1 MKYICNYSILRFLP
15 YPETGEFVN
24 IGVVLIA
31 NNGDFRFK
39 IEKKRQRVTNFFPS
53 LESRI
58 FLRARREI
66 DAELNRLSSFFTA
79 NRSDL
84 SLILGTFKHLIHPRE
99 TMMRFSD
106 PGTMAIESANT
117 AIDVLFDHYVNHSF
131 ANKEYQETVLER
143 QLGRLL
149 SSSNLKQKY
158 SDLKLGSSDY
168 TVKFPFVMVNGSE
181 PVQALKPLH
190 LGHDEPAKIFEHGD
204 AWISKIRRL
213 SATEDLARDTLFIAG
228 PPEKGKPKL
237 LKAFREICDELK
249 RFPGVRVTSTAE
261 TQGHILEEI
270 RKGIPDTLH

>member
-24 IGVVLIA
+24 IGIVLIA

-53 LESRI
+53 LEAKI
-58 FLRARREI
+58 FLRARREVE
-66 DAELNRLSSFFTA
+66 AELTRLSGFFTA

-84 SLILGTFKHLIHPRE
+84 SAILGTFKHLIHPRE

-106 PGTMAIESANT
+106 PGTMAVENAND
-117 AIDVLFDHYVNHSF
+117 AINVLFDHYVNHSF

-143 QLGRLL
+143 QLGKLL
-149 SSSNLKQKY
+149 SSSNLKQRY
-158 SDLKLGSSDY
+158 SDLKLGSTDY
-168 TVKFPFVMVNGSE
+168 VVKFPFVMVNGSE

-190 LGHDEPAKIFEHGD
+190 LGHDEPAKIIEHGD

-228 PPEKGKPKL
+228 PPEEGRPKL
-237 LKAFREICDELK
+237 LRAFKEICDELK
-249 RFPGVRVTSTAE
+249 SFPGVRVTSTAE
-261 TQGHILEEI
+261 TQARILEEI
-270 RKGIPDTLH
+270 RKGIPEAIH

>member
-24 IGVVLIA
+24 IGIVLIA

-53 LESRI
+53 LEAKI

-66 DAELNRLSSFFTA
+66 EAELTRLSGFFTA

-84 SLILGTFKHLIHPRE
+84 SAILGTFKHLIHPRE

-106 PGTMAIESANT
+106 PGTMAIENAND
-117 AIDVLFDHYVNHSF
+117 AMNVLFEHYVNHSF

-143 QLGRLL
+143 QLGKLL

-158 SDLKLGSSDY
+158 SDLKLGSTDY
-168 TVKFPFVMVNGSE
+168 VVKFPFVMVNGSE

-190 LGHDEPAKIFEHGD
+190 LGHDEPAKIIEHGD

-228 PPEKGKPKL
+228 PPEEGRPKL
-237 LKAFREICDELK
+237 LRAFKEICDELK
-249 RFPGVRVTSTAE
+249 SFPGVRVTSTAE
-261 TQGHILEEI
+261 TQARILQEI
-270 RKGIPDTLH
+270 RKGIPEAIH

>member
-53 LESRI
+53 LEAKI

-66 DAELNRLSSFFTA
+66 EAELTRLSGFFTTE
-79 NRSDL
+79 RSDL
-84 SLILGTFKHLIHPRE
+84 SAILGTFKHLIHPRE

-106 PGTMAIESANT
+106 PGTMAIENAND
-117 AIDVLFDHYVNHSF
+117 AINVLFDHYVNHSF

-143 QLGRLL
+143 QLGKLL
-149 SSSNLKQKY
+149 SSSNLKQRY
-158 SDLKLGSSDY
+158 SDMKLGSTDY
-168 TVKFPFVMVNGSE
+168 TVKFPFVMVNGIE

-190 LGHDEPAKIFEHGD
+190 LGHDEPAKIIDHGD

-213 SATEDLARDTLFIAG
+213 KGTGDLARDTLFIAG
-228 PPEKGKPKL
+228 PPEDGRPKL
-237 LKAFREICDELK
+237 LKAFKEICSELQN
-249 RFPGVRVTSTAE
+249 FPGVRVTSTAE
-261 TQGHILEEI
+261 TQKHILEEI
-270 RKGIPDTLH
+270 RKGIPESVH

>member
-39 IEKKRQRVTNFFPS
+39 IERKRQRVTNFFPS
-53 LESRI
+53 LEAKI

-66 DAELNRLSSFFTA
+66 EAELNRLSGFFTT

-84 SLILGTFKHLIHPRE
+84 SAILGTFKHLIHHRE

-106 PGTMAIESANT
+106 PGTMAIENAND
-117 AIDVLFDHYVNHSF
+117 AINVLFDHYVNHSF

-143 QLGRLL
+143 QLGKLL

-158 SDLKLGSSDY
+158 SDLKLGSTDY
-168 TVKFPFVMVNGSE
+168 AVKFPFVMVNGSE

-204 AWISKIRRL
+204 AWIAKIRRL
-213 SATEDLARDTLFIAG
+213 NATEDLARDTLFIAG
-228 PPEKGKPKL
+228 PPEEGRPKL
-237 LKAFREICDELK
+237 LKAFKEICDELK
-249 RFPGVRVTSTAE
+249 SFPGVRVTSTAE
-261 TQGHILEEI
+261 TQARILEEI

>member
-53 LESRI
+53 LEAKI

-66 DAELNRLSSFFTA
+66 EAELTRLSGFFTTD
-79 NRSDL
+79 RSDL
-84 SLILGTFKHLIHPRE
+84 SAILGTFKHLIHPRE

-106 PGTMAIESANT
+106 PGTMAIENAND
-117 AIDVLFDHYVNHSF
+117 AINVLFDHYVNHSF

-143 QLGRLL
+143 QLGKLL
-149 SSSNLKQKY
+149 SSNNLKQKY
-158 SDLKLGSSDY
+158 SDMKLGSTDY
-168 TVKFPFVMVNGSE
+168 MVKFPFVMVNGSE

-190 LGHDEPAKIFEHGD
+190 LGHDEPAKIIDHGD

-213 SATEDLARDTLFIAG
+213 KGTGDLARDTLFIAG
-228 PPEKGKPKL
+228 PPEDGRPKL
-237 LKAFREICDELK
+237 LKAFKEICSELQN
-249 RFPGVRVTSTAE
+249 FPGVRVTSTAE
-261 TQGHILEEI
+261 TQKHILEEI
-270 RKGIPDTLH
+270 RKGIPGTVH